1 MKNTVSLLLALSV
14 ISSFNCTC
22 NRYIDLSKIAIENLN
37 ERMNDSAFWNKIHS
51 IEFLIDLGLNK
62 EAEII
67 LKDRISKY
75 ESEPQMRIGYWRCMA
90 LNENDTYS
98 KDLYI
103 KKILEV
109 YLDSNNTDIIHA
121 AESLAK
127 LSFSLRTYPKT
138 KMINVDEQNKL
149 EAYVNWSSIYPDKYN
164 CSIDYNSLFEILK
177 SENLEYKQVM
187 AYGTKYLGKISN
199 YQWRKIMNLA
209 LTEPLES
216 PIAVYLYSSALN
228 SCPDQERNNKDILII
243 RDNLKRIA
251 KTENIKNKYEAFV
264 ALGNFAEKDDSNF
277 IKEELLKMQSLYFR
291 NELNDQSN
299 DLLSAMS
306 FAYLKSIGFNSN

>member
-1 MKNTVSLLLALSV
+1 MKNTVSLLLALCV

-22 NRYIDLSKIAIENLN
+22 NRYVDLSKIAIENLYK
-37 ERMNDSAFWNKIHS
+37 RMDDSAFWNKIHS
-51 IEFLIDLGLNK
+51 IEFLIDLGLHK

-149 EAYVNWSSIYPDKYN
+149 EAYVNWSSIYPESN
-164 CSIDYNSLFEILK
+164 GSSIDYTGLFKQLN
-177 SENLEYKQVM
+177 SENSEYRQVM
-187 AYGTKYLGKISN
+187 AYGTKYLGKISDN
-199 YQWRKIMNLA
+199 QWRKIMNLA
-209 LTEPLES
+209 LTEPLAS
-216 PIAVYLYSSALN
+216 PTAIYLLSGALN
-228 SCPDQERNNKDILII
+228 SCSDQERNNINILII
-243 RDNLKRIA
+243 RDNLKKIA

-277 IKEELLKMQSLYFR
+277 IKEELLKMQSLYSK

-299 DLLSAMS
+299 DLLSAVS
-306 FAYLKSIGFNSN
+306 FAYLKTIGFNNN